1 MIDDEPSG
9 NPPPSPNEPRET
21 DRALASLTVAL
32 AAFALFVTWSLL
44 PSLVVGAWFAALV
57 AAARRG
63 APLAPAHFD
72 RILAESL
79 RVARALLVGGLLTSA
94 AQGLIA
100 YLVYLAL
107 GLSNAV
113 GLAALTGVAS
123 MVPVVGSALVW
134 LPICVVL
141 VGAGRVREAAVLAG
155 CGAILISSVD
165 NLLRPFLARLGAH
178 EVHPLVLFLGIVG
191 GIRAFGPSGLIVGPF
206 ALSLFISA
214 YRLRA
219 EAGR

>member
-1 MIDDEPSG
+1 MAADEAPPRPPLPIEVDDANAASG
-9 NPPPSPNEPRET
+9 APTRSQH
-21 DRALASLTVAL
+21 RALALLTVAL
-32 AAFALFVTWSLL
+32 V
-44 PSLVVGAWFAALV
+44 AWAYVFSANGEALV
-57 AAARRG
+57 AVARRG

-100 YLVYLAL
+100 YAVYAAL
-107 GLSNAV
+107 GLSNAA

-123 MVPVVGSALVW
+123 TVPVVGSALVW
-134 LPICVVL
+134 LPVCGVL
-141 VGAGRVREAAVLAG
+141 VGAGRAREAAVLAA
-155 CGAILISSVD
+155 CGAVLISSVD

-178 EVHPLVLFLGIVG
+178 EVHPLVLFLGVVG
-191 GIRAFGPSGLIVGPF
+191 GIRALGPSGLVVGPF
-206 ALSLFISA
+206 ALSLFLSA

-219 EAGR
+219 EAAQ